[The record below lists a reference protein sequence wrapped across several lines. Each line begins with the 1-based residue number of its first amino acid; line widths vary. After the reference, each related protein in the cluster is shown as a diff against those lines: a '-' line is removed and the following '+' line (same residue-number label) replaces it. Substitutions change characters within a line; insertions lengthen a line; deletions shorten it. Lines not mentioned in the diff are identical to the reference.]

1 MLKYKLNYIFC
12 FIIYLCIDIL
22 FYSMEFNFYKIISKY
37 NNCFVYRS
45 ASDLTECTEEDP
57 STIPASLS
65 RPSSPR
71 GRGLA
76 YLASRRSS
84 RDSQFSNEELAPLNF
99 NATARGRQRRTSN
112 FLELPGNIHF

>member
-1 MLKYKLNYIFC
+1 MYI
-12 FIIYLCIDIL
+12 
-22 FYSMEFNFYKIISKY
+22 
-37 NNCFVYRS
+37 FVYRS
-45 ASDLTECTEEDP
+45 TSDLTECTEEDP
-57 STIPASLS
+57 STVPSSLS

-112 FLELPGNIHF
+112 FLELPGNKILYL